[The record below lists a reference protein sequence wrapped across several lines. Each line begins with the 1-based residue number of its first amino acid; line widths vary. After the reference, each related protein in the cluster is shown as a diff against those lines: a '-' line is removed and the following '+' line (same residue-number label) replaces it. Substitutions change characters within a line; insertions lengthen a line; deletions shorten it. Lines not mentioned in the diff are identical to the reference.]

1 MSWIGIHTTHSYTTH
16 TYTHTH
22 THTHHT
28 HCTEVDITL
37 QPSEPVVV
45 TEGASFLTYTLNKT
59 GEAVRNVKVDIDL
72 SGQL

>member
-16 TYTHTH
+16 THTH

-59 GEAVRNVKVDIDL
+59 GEAVRNVKVEIDL
-72 SGQL
+72 SG